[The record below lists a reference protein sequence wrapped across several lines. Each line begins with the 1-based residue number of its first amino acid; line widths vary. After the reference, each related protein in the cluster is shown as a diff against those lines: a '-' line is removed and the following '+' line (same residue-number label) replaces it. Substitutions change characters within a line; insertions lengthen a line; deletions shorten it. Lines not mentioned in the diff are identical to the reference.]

1 MATSTPTKRPAAKP
15 ATETKPKAAA
25 AAKAPVKA
33 APTTKAAPKA
43 AASKAAAP
51 KAAAKTAAPKAGAP
65 RKSAATGKNG
75 AGDDAA
81 ASAAVADLIARGREE
96 GFITHDQI
104 LGAIPEPEAHMA
116 AVEELYAAA
125 EEAGVEVLDAQNQP
139 TLIGEPDEDEA
150 PPGPAPASTTA
161 KEGEEDLEALA
172 ADLIGID
179 MFAQITF

>member
-15 ATETKPKAAA
+15 ATRNEDEEGLGGTAKAATAAKPKAAA
-25 AAKAPVKA
+25 TAKNVAAAKPKSAATAKAATAPKPKSSGDCKAPVKA
-33 APTTKAAPKA
+33 APTTKAAAP
-43 AASKAAAP
+43 KAAAP

-81 ASAAVADLIARGREE
+81 ASAAVAASYARGREE

-125 EEAGVEVLDAQNQP
+125 EESGRRGARRA
-139 TLIGEPDEDEA
+139 EPRRR
-150 PPGPAPASTTA
+150 
-161 KEGEEDLEALA
+161 
-172 ADLIGID
+172 
-179 MFAQITF
+179 